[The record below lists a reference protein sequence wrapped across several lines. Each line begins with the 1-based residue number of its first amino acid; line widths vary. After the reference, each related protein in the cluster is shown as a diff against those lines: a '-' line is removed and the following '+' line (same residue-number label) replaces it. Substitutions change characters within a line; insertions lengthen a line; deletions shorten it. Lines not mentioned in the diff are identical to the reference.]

1 MDGRFILTGS
11 PATVR
16 EQLASMVKE
25 LGIGI
30 LMPLFQIGSLPHHLA
45 TKSAN
50 LFATEV
56 LPYIRKEV
64 ERAWRQAQHRRWVA
78 RSSRVNRVVFAGG
91 AASLAAL

>member
-1 MDGRFILTGS
+1 MGTQNTWEDLIDGRFILAGS

-16 EQLASMVKE
+16 EQLLSIMKE

-50 LFATEV
+50 LFAAEV
-56 LPYIRKEV
+56 LPYIRTEI
-64 ERAWRQAQHRRWVA
+64 ERFRGSKPTAPV
-78 RSSRVNRVVFAGG
+78 G
-91 AASLAAL
+91 AAEARV